1 VSVDTERT
9 EAAEFVERFAE
20 AWSRP
25 TGARLAALCHP
36 DVRLVQPMMR
46 ETRGNT
52 AGERA
57 FDQLLELV
65 PDLHAEVHRHGV
77 TEDGVLI
84 EFSLIGTLARR
95 PYSWHVVDRITLEDG
110 LVRERISYFD
120 SLPLL
125 LESLKAPRKAPAFL
139 RLMR

>member
-1 VSVDTERT
+1 MSVETTAT

-36 DVRLVQPMMR
+36 DVRLVQPLMR
-46 ETRGNT
+46 ESRGRE

-57 FDQLLELV
+57 FDELLALV
-65 PDLHAEVHRHGV
+65 PDLHAVVHRHGV

-84 EFSLIGTLARR
+84 EFTLTGTLA
-95 PYSWHVVDRITLEDG
+95 V
-110 LVRERISYFD
+110 
-120 SLPLL
+120 
-125 LESLKAPRKAPAFL
+125 
-139 RLMR
+139 